1 MFGVVIGRQMAAS
14 VGSATNERTVA
25 LVWSAI
31 SQAALELEP
40 RYIPTSAGPI
50 PQKAGM
56 GIAIPQKESIHLLH
70 KNSKWMEWQ
79 AFRNWN
85 WLSTSFEYVSS
96 TRSMLYMG
104 HLKRDN

>member
-40 RYIPTSAGPI
+40 RYIPTPLQCL
-50 PQKAGM
+50 PM
-56 GIAIPQKESIHLLH
+56 R
-70 KNSKWMEWQ
+70 
-79 AFRNWN
+79 F
-85 WLSTSFEYVSS
+85 
-96 TRSMLYMG
+96 TR
-104 HLKRDN
+104 R